1 MENVLFK
8 ISYPAEFHAQTAVE
22 AAHII
27 HDKLK
32 ALGKTAEDIKSVR
45 IRTQEAAVRI
55 IDKQGPLDN
64 FADREC
70 GLQFYFFV
78 FMLKCALYSHAINY
92 MVAYPL
98 IYGELTSDS

>member
-8 ISYPAEFHAQTAVE
+8 ISFPAEFHAQTAVE

-27 HDKLK
+27 HKKLK
-32 ALGKTAEDIKSVR
+32 DMGKSSDDIKSVR
-45 IRTQEAAVRI
+45 IRTQEAAIRI
-55 IDKQGPLDN
+55 IDKHGPLDN

-70 GLQFYFFV
+70 VNIYSHCCIVLTSFF
-78 FMLKCALYSHAINY
+78 SHAINY

-98 IYGELTSDS
+98 IFGELTSES